1 MRHQKPGAGKK
12 IRNDTYGYAGLYRY
26 RMGDILEVTGFY
38 NSAPVIKFCYRREHC
53 VNVAGE
59 KMDMEKISNAVK
71 EFSQIYDTA
80 IEHFCVYPQTD
91 KIPAEYM
98 LLLEVPQAGKPN
110 VSEKEAAETM
120 DRLLRQQNMDYDD
133 CRRLKE
139 IGAPSVGFLRNGTT
153 DRHKEHLRQQGADV
167 SQYKPVRMIDTQ
179 EKREFFLGEII

>member
-1 MRHQKPGAGKK
+1 MALHKQRPGQYVFAPELGYFEFLPQDEGASTQVCDIKSLELGKK
-12 IRNDTYGYAGLYRY
+12 YEMIHTGYAGLYRY
-26 RMGDILEVTGFY
+26 RMSDILEVTGFY

-133 CRRLKE
+133 CRRL
-139 IGAPSVGFLRNGTT
+139 
-153 DRHKEHLRQQGADV
+153 
-167 SQYKPVRMIDTQ
+167 
-179 EKREFFLGEII
+179 